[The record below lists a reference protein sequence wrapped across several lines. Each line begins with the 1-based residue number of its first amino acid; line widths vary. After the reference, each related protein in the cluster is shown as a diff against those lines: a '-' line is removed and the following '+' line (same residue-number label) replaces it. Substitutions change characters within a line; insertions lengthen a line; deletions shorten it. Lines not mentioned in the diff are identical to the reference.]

1 MVLTRAQANA
11 EAEAQAARGDDVEDM
26 YNRSSA
32 DAEYP
37 DETDE
42 YENEDMTDGPS
53 RDTASALVVVE
64 KSGANIIPGVED
76 HLEKLAGFFF
86 SPKRDLLL
94 KGTRC
99 CSLSKKDRVMLKV
112 PL

>member
-37 DETDE
+37 D
-42 YENEDMTDGPS
+42 ENEDMTDGPS